1 MLMRENAAR
10 RGLSGHLCILVVDD
24 DPRVL
29 GAVSDILQLDDHEV
43 STADDGFEA
52 FERIKARHYDL
63 LITDLGMPGMSGI
76 ELAVEAHKI
85 QPGLPVI
92 VVTGYG
98 ARITQ
103 TERDSAEIVG
113 VIDKPFRIS
122 ELQRLCRVTH

>member
-1 MLMRENAAR
+1 MCENIDR
-10 RGLSGHLCILVVDD
+10 RVPSGHLSVLVVDD

-29 GAVSDILQLDDHEV
+29 GAVSDILQLDDHDV

-52 FERIKARHYDL
+52 FELIKACKYDL

-76 ELAVEAHKI
+76 ELAIEAHKL
-85 QPGLPVI
+85 QPRLPVI

-98 ARITQ
+98 ARITPA
-103 TERDSAEIVG
+103 ERESAGIVG

-122 ELQRLCRVTH
+122 ELQRLLSVTH

>member
-1 MLMRENAAR
+1 MRESTER
-10 RGLSGHLCILVVDD
+10 RGLPGHLTILVVDD

-29 GAVSDILQLDDHEV
+29 GAVSDILQLDDHDV

-52 FERIKARHYDL
+52 FELIKARNYDL

-76 ELAVEAHKI
+76 ELAVEAHKV
-85 QPGLPVI
+85 QPKLPVI

-98 ARITQ
+98 ARITLA
-103 TERDSAEIVG
+103 EREIAGIVG

-122 ELQRLCRVTH
+122 ELQRLLNVTS